1 MLKQMNRGYTVAEYD
16 EFLHRA
22 RAILHQPE
30 IGRPLMISGDMIV
43 GFCSETE
50 EDHEASMRLI
60 ERANYKSAFIFKYSP
75 RPGTVAYDK
84 MPDDIPDEVKRRRNN
99 AMLALQS
106 SVSERVMAQLTG
118 MTFDA
123 MVEGVS
129 FQQAKREKRA
139 AASGGGGVSL
149 TIGGRDPGAAA
160 VVEETPLR
168 DTTQLSA
175 RTDGDAIVH
184 FDCPHGR
191 SAADLVGRIVKV
203 KVTAS
208 DAISL
213 SGELV

>member
-1 MLKQMNRGYTVAEYD
+1 
-16 EFLHRA
+16 
-22 RAILHQPE
+22 
-30 IGRPLMISGDMIV
+30 
-43 GFCSETE
+43 
-50 EDHEASMRLI
+50 
-60 ERANYKSAFIFKYSP
+60 
-75 RPGTVAYDK
+75 
-84 MPDDIPDEVKRRRNN
+84 
-99 AMLALQS
+99 
-106 SVSERVMAQLTG
+106 MAQLTG

-184 FDCPHGR
+184 FDCPAGR

-203 KVTAS
+203 RVTGS

-213 SGELV
+213 TGELV

>member
-1 MLKQMNRGYTVAEYD
+1 
-16 EFLHRA
+16 
-22 RAILHQPE
+22 
-30 IGRPLMISGDMIV
+30 
-43 GFCSETE
+43 
-50 EDHEASMRLI
+50 
-60 ERANYKSAFIFKYSP
+60 
-75 RPGTVAYDK
+75 VAYDK
-84 MPDDIPDEVKRRRNN
+84 MPDDTPDEVKRRRNN

-106 SVSERVMAQLTG
+106 SVSERVMAQLIG

-139 AASGGGGVSL
+139 AASAGGGGGVSL
-149 TIGGRDPGAAA
+149 TIGGRDPNAA
-160 VVEETPLR
+160 VIEEAPATGS
-168 DTTQLSA
+168 TQLSA